1 MFVEVRLL
9 DSRTMYINTDCIVSV
24 IPRRREIIMA
34 NGDELKIKWDS
45 WRSFCQSVRELG
57 IEVD

>member
-9 DSRTMYINTDCIVSV
+9 DSRTMYINTDCIMAV
-24 IPRRREIIMA
+24 IPKSRKIIMV
-34 NGDELKIKWDS
+34 NGDELISKWDS
-45 WRSFCQSVRELG
+45 WVSFCQSVRELG